1 MMKYEFEAIANA
13 KVSTE
18 DYRLIEYVYQWH
30 PLIPNNGGKEKIAEI
45 WKVGGMELIR
55 DMIPT
60 AKKAEE
66 SENKITALRTK
77 IYELERELNDER
89 EAFDQWYTSR
99 G

>member
-1 MMKYEFEAIANA
+1 MMKCEFEAIANE

-18 DYRLIEYVYQWH
+18 DYKLIEYVYQWH
-30 PLIPNNGGKEKIAEI
+30 PLIPNSGGKEKIAEI
-45 WKVGGMELIR
+45 WKVGGMGLIR

-60 AKKAEE
+60 AMRAEE
-66 SENKITALRTK
+66 SESKVRELRSK